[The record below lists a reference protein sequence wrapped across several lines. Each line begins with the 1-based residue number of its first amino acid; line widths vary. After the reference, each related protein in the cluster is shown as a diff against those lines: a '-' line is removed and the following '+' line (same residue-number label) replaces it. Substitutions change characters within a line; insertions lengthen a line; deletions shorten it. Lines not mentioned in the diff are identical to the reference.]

1 MSTTSQATK
10 PDLSSLRIDRTQRDT
25 GKGGKRWGIVV
36 TVLVVLALIAG
47 AAYAL
52 RDQKPVVEVAV
63 AQKAATGRPALLNA
77 SGYVTPRRRATVAAK
92 ITGRVT
98 GVFFDEGVHV
108 KKESQILATL
118 DDSWTSSALWN
129 PRRRPPRFHARA
141 NHGTWK
147 CS

>member
-63 AQKAATGRPALLNA
+63 AQKALLA
-77 SGYVTPRRRATVAAK
+77 GLP
-92 ITGRVT
+92 
-98 GVFFDEGVHV
+98 
-108 KKESQILATL
+108 
-118 DDSWTSSALWN
+118 
-129 PRRRPPRFHARA
+129 
-141 NHGTWK
+141 
-147 CS
+147 C